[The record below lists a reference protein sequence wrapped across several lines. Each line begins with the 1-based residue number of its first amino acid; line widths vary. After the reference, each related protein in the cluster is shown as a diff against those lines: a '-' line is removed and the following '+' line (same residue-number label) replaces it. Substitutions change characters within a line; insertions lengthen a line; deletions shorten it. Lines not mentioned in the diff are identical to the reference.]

1 MRWGTVTLADE
12 PIELLLA
19 FAAWHRHIGASE
31 IHIFLDRPDE
41 EAAAMLARIPGVII
55 TQCDELFWGANGGR
69 KNLQTQRQVTVANF
83 AYAETAVDWIA
94 HIDADEFLYPEH
106 DMVAELS
113 AMPDGIDAAQLA
125 VRERVWEQEK
135 DPKSIFDGLFRVP
148 VPGKLKLNRHIAK
161 TNARFTSRGLVGHTS
176 GKCIT
181 RTGRG
186 IPLGIHSPENPDELF
201 IMESRAT
208 RLLHF
213 DGMTPYHWLI
223 KRLRYA
229 SLPHAE
235 KMMDTDNYRWAQI
248 AHLRETPE
256 IWKARRFAGH
266 LTTLSQERID
276 ELRAMRLIEDLSEF
290 RPAEALSRYLPGE
303 DINLSTSRFD
313 RRTQQRH
320 ASFAD
325 ALRLE
330 PGET

>member
-41 EAAAMLARIPGVII
+41 DAAALLARIPGVIV
-55 TQCDELFWGANGGR
+55 TQCDELFWAANGGR
-69 KNLQTQRQVTVANF
+69 KNLQTQRQATVANF
-83 AYAETAVDWIA
+83 AYAETAVDWLA
-94 HIDADEFLYPEH
+94 HIDADEFLYQEH

-113 AMPDGIDAAQLA
+113 AMPDGIDAAQFS
-125 VRERVWEQEK
+125 VRERVWVLDQ
-135 DPKSIFDGLFRVP
+135 DPKSIFDGVFRVP
-148 VPGKLKLNRHIAK
+148 VPGKLKLNRHIAE

-181 RTGRG
+181 RTRRG
-186 IPLGIHSPENPDELF
+186 IKLGIHSPENPDELY

-213 DGMTPYHWLI
+213 DGLTPFHWLI

-235 KMMDTDNYRWAQI
+235 KMMDSDNYRWAQI

-256 IWKARRFAGH
+256 IWKARRFARH
-266 LTTLSQERID
+266 LTTLSQDRIKQLHD
-276 ELRAMRLIEDLSEF
+276 MRLIEDAPEF
-290 RPAEALSRYLPGE
+290 RPSDALQSFLP
-303 DINLSTSRFD
+303 DKRVNLSVSRFD
-313 RRTQQRH
+313 RHTQRRH
-320 ASFAD
+320 SSFAE
-325 ALRLE
+325 AIRLE